1 MRKNMGS
8 TCTEG
13 FLKSSTR
20 FRRGMKRSRLRRIW
34 PYVFVNADMGCGGGD
49 FVSTFVE
56 GMVGVKIQFRLY
68 AALWLV
74 YKLRDQVLF
83 DKAYA

>member
-1 MRKNMGS
+1 
-8 TCTEG
+8 
-13 FLKSSTR
+13 
-20 FRRGMKRSRLRRIW
+20 
-34 PYVFVNADMGCGGGD
+34 MGCGGGD

-56 GMVGVKIQFRLY
+56 GMVGVKIQFRLC

-83 DKAYA
+83 DKAYAYIKEYY